1 MGKYQ
6 SNRLNHVFLGCSAT
20 FLLCQSTLVYS
31 QETNPL
37 TQELLHLKNKQQFEQ
52 VDENFKKAQQFLE
65 DKQAVEKET
74 TSTLATESLD
84 NTSKKITRITV
95 DLGGQNVSLNID
107 EIRQRY
113 LNKPLSTK
121 VVFQLVKDLTDL
133 LYRSGYVTS
142 AIGLKNPKIKNGD
155 LDFVVLWGTVNDILV
170 AGEKATDFKDK
181 AMLAVLPNLKNKLL
195 NVYDIDQMVE
205 ILNTTNKIAK
215 VNVVASQQKGA
226 SNLSIERQ
234 RSDWPDVTLSV
245 NNSGTEN
252 NANGR
257 NQASLN
263 VAWSDL
269 FGTNDRWSFS
279 TGYRFYKQSK
289 ANQQRNY
296 ALSYIQPLSFS
307 TLELKL
313 AESEYKKTLQGEN
326 DVYTSSGKTQTAT
339 LKLSQVLLRNK
350 ETILSVY
357 GELEFKKRLSYFSD
371 IEIGDYHN
379 NKLNVGLSYVTNL
392 GYGKLYSDI
401 AYANGLRWFGADY
414 SAYDTKREK
423 TLKLLSGS
431 VNWLRPIVM
440 FDRSM
445 TYQARIGAQYGFDS
459 LYSENQFSIGDEYTV
474 RGFKG
479 GAASGDSG
487 AYFSQTLSMPFYPQ
501 KAYLSQISPFVGV
514 DIGKVHVK
522 QSHQTD
528 TLAGFALGLKGQV
541 RLFNF
546 SFTYAQPLN
555 TVKKVKP
562 QNKKP
567 VYYVNGSISF

>member
-1 MGKYQ
+1 M
-6 SNRLNHVFLGCSAT
+6 N
-20 FLLCQSTLVYS
+20 
-31 QETNPL
+31 
-37 TQELLHLKNKQQFEQ
+37 
-52 VDENFKKAQQFLE
+52 ENFKKAQQFLE
-65 DKQAVEKET
+65 DKQAVEEEAK
-74 TSTLATESLD
+74 STLATDSVDE
-84 NTSKKITRITV
+84 TSKKITRITI
-95 DLGGQNVSLNID
+95 DLGGKGGALNFDEVS
-107 EIRQRY
+107 QRY

-155 LDFVVLWGTVNDILV
+155 LEFVVLWGTVNDILV
-170 AGEKATDFKDK
+170 AGEKATHFRDK

-205 ILNTTNKIAK
+205 ILNTTNKSAK
-215 VNVVASQQKGA
+215 VSVVASKEKGA
-226 SNLSIERQ
+226 SNLNIERV
-234 RSDWPDVTLSV
+234 RNDWPEVTLSI

-269 FGTNDRWSFS
+269 LGTNDRWSFS
-279 TGYRFYKQSK
+279 TGYRFYKHSK

-296 ALSYIQPLSFS
+296 ALSYVQPLSFS

-313 AESEYKKTLQGEN
+313 AESEYKKSLQGEN

-339 LKLSQVLLRNK
+339 LKLSHVLLRNK

-379 NKLNVGLSYVTNL
+379 NKLNIGLSYVTNL

-440 FDRSM
+440 FDRSL

-487 AYFSQTLSMPFYPQ
+487 AYLSQTLTVPFYPQ
-501 KAYLSQISPFVGV
+501 KAYLSQVSPFIGF
-514 DIGKVHVK
+514 DMGKVHIK
-522 QSHQTD
+522 SKHKTT
-528 TLAGFALGLKGQV
+528 TLVGFALGLKTQIK
-541 RLFNF
+541 LF
-546 SFTYAQPLN
+546 SLSLTYAQPMN
-555 TVKKVKP
+555 GVSGVTQHRQKP
-562 QNKKP
+562 I
-567 VYYVNGSISF
+567 YYFSGSLSF

>member
-1 MGKYQ
+1 M
-6 SNRLNHVFLGCSAT
+6 N
-20 FLLCQSTLVYS
+20 
-31 QETNPL
+31 
-37 TQELLHLKNKQQFEQ
+37 
-52 VDENFKKAQQFLE
+52 ENFKKAQQFLE
-65 DKQAVEKET
+65 DKQAVEEEAK
-74 TSTLATESLD
+74 STLATDSVDE
-84 NTSKKITRITV
+84 TSKKITRITI
-95 DLGGQNVSLNID
+95 DLGGKGGALNFDEVS
-107 EIRQRY
+107 QRY

-155 LDFVVLWGTVNDILV
+155 LEFVVLWGTVNDILV
-170 AGEKATDFKDK
+170 AGEKATHFRDK

-205 ILNTTNKIAK
+205 ILNTTNKSAK
-215 VNVVASQQKGA
+215 VSVVASQEKGA
-226 SNLSIERQ
+226 SNLNIERV
-234 RSDWPDVTLSV
+234 RNDWPEVTLSI

-269 FGTNDRWSFS
+269 LGTNDRWSFS
-279 TGYRFYKQSK
+279 TGYRFYKHSK

-296 ALSYIQPLSFS
+296 ALSYVQPLSFS

-313 AESEYKKTLQGEN
+313 AESEYKKSLQGEN

-339 LKLSQVLLRNK
+339 LKLSHVLLRNK

-379 NKLNVGLSYVTNL
+379 NKLNIGLSYVTNL

-440 FDRSM
+440 FDRSL

-487 AYFSQTLSMPFYPQ
+487 AYFSQTLSIPFYPQ

-528 TLAGFALGLKGQV
+528 TLAGFALGVKGQV

-555 TVKKVKP
+555 TVRKVKP
-562 QNKKP
+562 QDKKP
-567 VYYVNGSISF
+567 VYYVSGSVSF

>member
-6 SNRLNHVFLGCSAT
+6 SNRLNYLFLGCSAT
-20 FLLCQSTLVYS
+20 FLLCQSTLSYS

-37 TQELLHLKNKQQFEQ
+37 TQELLHLKNKQQFEN
-52 VDENFKKAQQFLE
+52 VNENFKKAQQFLE
-65 DKQAVEKET
+65 DKQAVEEEAK
-74 TSTLATESLD
+74 STLATDSVDE
-84 NTSKKITRITV
+84 TSKKITRITI
-95 DLGGQNVSLNID
+95 DLGGKGDALNFDEVS
-107 EIRQRY
+107 QRY

-155 LDFVVLWGTVNDILV
+155 LEFVVLWGTVNDILV
-170 AGEKATDFKDK
+170 AGEKATHFRDK

-205 ILNTTNKIAK
+205 ILNTTNKSAK
-215 VNVVASQQKGA
+215 VSVVASQEKGA
-226 SNLSIERQ
+226 SNLNIERV
-234 RSDWPDVTLSV
+234 RNDWPEVTLSI

-269 FGTNDRWSFS
+269 LGTNDRWSFS
-279 TGYRFYKQSK
+279 TGYRFYKHSK

-296 ALSYIQPLSFS
+296 ALSYVQPLSFS

-313 AESEYKKTLQGEN
+313 AESEYKKSLQGEN

-339 LKLSQVLLRNK
+339 LKLSHVLLRNK

-379 NKLNVGLSYVTNL
+379 NKLNIGLSYVTNL

-440 FDRSM
+440 FDRSL

-487 AYFSQTLSMPFYPQ
+487 AYFSQTLSIPFYPQ

-528 TLAGFALGLKGQV
+528 TLAGFALGVKGQV

-555 TVKKVKP
+555 TVRKVKP
-562 QNKKP
+562 QDKKP
-567 VYYVNGSISF
+567 VYYVSGSVSF

>member
-6 SNRLNHVFLGCSAT
+6 SNRLNYLFLGCSAT
-20 FLLCQSTLVYS
+20 FLLCQSTLAYS

-37 TQELLHLKNKQQFEQ
+37 TQELLHLKNKQQFEN
-52 VDENFKKAQQFLE
+52 VNENFKKAQQFLE
-65 DKQAVEKET
+65 DKQAVEEEAK
-74 TSTLATESLD
+74 STLATDSVDE
-84 NTSKKITRITV
+84 TSKKITRITI
-95 DLGGQNVSLNID
+95 DLGGKGGALNFDEVS
-107 EIRQRY
+107 QRY

-155 LDFVVLWGTVNDILV
+155 LEFVVLWGTVNDILV
-170 AGEKATDFKDK
+170 AGEKATHFRDK

-205 ILNTTNKIAK
+205 ILNTTNKSAK
-215 VNVVASQQKGA
+215 VSVVASQEKGA
-226 SNLSIERQ
+226 SNLNIERV
-234 RSDWPDVTLSV
+234 RNDWPEVTLSI

-269 FGTNDRWSFS
+269 LGTNDRWSFS
-279 TGYRFYKQSK
+279 TGYRFYKHSK

-296 ALSYIQPLSFS
+296 ALSYVQPLSFS

-313 AESEYKKTLQGEN
+313 AESEYKKSLQGEN

-339 LKLSQVLLRNK
+339 LKLSHVLLRNK

-379 NKLNVGLSYVTNL
+379 NKLNIGLSYVTNL

-440 FDRSM
+440 FDRSL

-487 AYFSQTLSMPFYPQ
+487 AYFSQTLSIPFYPQ

-528 TLAGFALGLKGQV
+528 TLAGFVLGVKGQV

-555 TVKKVKP
+555 TVRKVKP
-562 QNKKP
+562 QDKKP
-567 VYYVNGSISF
+567 VYYVSGSVSF

>member
-6 SNRLNHVFLGCSAT
+6 SNRLNHLFLGCSAT

-65 DKQAVEKET
+65 DKQAVEEAT

-84 NTSKKITRITV
+84 HASKKITRIAV
-95 DLGGQNVSLNID
+95 DLGGQNVSLNVD
-107 EIRQRY
+107 EVRQRY

-181 AMLAVLPNLKNKLL
+181 AMLAVLPNLNNKLL

-205 ILNTTNKIAK
+205 ILNTTNKSAK
-215 VNVVASQQKGA
+215 VSVVASQQKGA
-226 SNLSIERQ
+226 SNLNIERV
-234 RSDWPDVTLSV
+234 RNDWPEVTLSI

-269 FGTNDRWSFS
+269 LGTNDRWSFS

-296 ALSYIQPLSFS
+296 ALSYVQPLSFS

-339 LKLSQVLLRNK
+339 LKLSRVLLRNK

-414 SAYDTKREK
+414 SAYDSQREK

-431 VNWLRPIVM
+431 VNWLRPIEM

-479 GAASGDSG
+479 GAAAGDSG
-487 AYFSQTLSMPFYPQ
+487 AYFSQTLSVPFYPQ

-528 TLAGFALGLKGQV
+528 TLAGFALGVKGQV

-567 VYYVNGSISF
+567 VYYVSGSISF

>member
-6 SNRLNHVFLGCSAT
+6 SNRLNYLFLGCSAT
-20 FLLCQSTLVYS
+20 FLLCQSTLAYS

-37 TQELLHLKNKQQFEQ
+37 TQELLHLKNKQQFEN
-52 VDENFKKAQQFLE
+52 VNENFKKAQQFLE
-65 DKQAVEKET
+65 DKQAVEEEAK
-74 TSTLATESLD
+74 STLATDSVDE
-84 NTSKKITRITV
+84 TSKKITRITI
-95 DLGGQNVSLNID
+95 DLGGKGGALNFDEVS
-107 EIRQRY
+107 QRY

-155 LDFVVLWGTVNDILV
+155 LEFVVLWGTVNDILV
-170 AGEKATDFKDK
+170 AGEKATHFRDK

-205 ILNTTNKIAK
+205 ILNTTNKSAK
-215 VNVVASQQKGA
+215 VSVVASQEKGA
-226 SNLSIERQ
+226 SNLNIERV
-234 RSDWPDVTLSV
+234 RNDWPEVTLSI

-269 FGTNDRWSFS
+269 LGTNDRWSFS
-279 TGYRFYKQSK
+279 TGYRFYKHSK

-296 ALSYIQPLSFS
+296 ALSYVQPLPFS

-313 AESEYKKTLQGEN
+313 AESEYKKSLQGEN

-339 LKLSQVLLRNK
+339 LKLSHVLLRNK

-379 NKLNVGLSYVTNL
+379 NKLNIGLSYVTNL

-440 FDRSM
+440 FDRSL

-487 AYFSQTLSMPFYPQ
+487 AYFSQTLSIPFYPQ

-528 TLAGFALGLKGQV
+528 TLAGFALGVKGQV

-555 TVKKVKP
+555 TVRKVKP
-562 QNKKP
+562 QDKKP
-567 VYYVNGSISF
+567 VYYVSGSVSF

>member
-6 SNRLNHVFLGCSAT
+6 SNRLNYLFLGCSAT
-20 FLLCQSTLVYS
+20 FLLCQSTLAYS

-37 TQELLHLKNKQQFEQ
+37 TQELLHLKNKQQFEN
-52 VDENFKKAQQFLE
+52 VNENFKKAQQFLE
-65 DKQAVEKET
+65 DKQAVEEEAK
-74 TSTLATESLD
+74 STLATDSVDE
-84 NTSKKITRITV
+84 TSKKITRITI
-95 DLGGQNVSLNID
+95 DLGGKGDALNFDEVS
-107 EIRQRY
+107 QRY

-155 LDFVVLWGTVNDILV
+155 LEFVVLWGTVNDILV
-170 AGEKATDFKDK
+170 AGEKATHFRDK

-205 ILNTTNKIAK
+205 ILNTTNKSAK
-215 VNVVASQQKGA
+215 VSVVASQEKGA
-226 SNLSIERQ
+226 SNLNIERV
-234 RSDWPDVTLSV
+234 RNDWPEVTLSI

-269 FGTNDRWSFS
+269 LGTNDRWSFS
-279 TGYRFYKQSK
+279 TGYRFYKHSK

-296 ALSYIQPLSFS
+296 ALSYVQPLSFS

-313 AESEYKKTLQGEN
+313 AESEYKKSLQGEN

-339 LKLSQVLLRNK
+339 LKLSHVLLRNK

-379 NKLNVGLSYVTNL
+379 NKLNIGLSYVTNL

-440 FDRSM
+440 FDRSL

-487 AYFSQTLSMPFYPQ
+487 AYFSQTLSIPFYPQ

-528 TLAGFALGLKGQV
+528 TLAGFALGVKGQV

-555 TVKKVKP
+555 TVRKVKP
-562 QNKKP
+562 QDKKP
-567 VYYVNGSISF
+567 VYYVSGSVSF